1 MKFIT
6 LIRLLATALVVS
18 SVSARLGTESNNM
31 GNNENERQLDVW
43 DGTDGQ
49 FCTPLGTATYCYD
62 EESQNL
68 FGCSPGT
75 LVGACEDCLSGTWR
89 WEGALTLCGPARD
102 CKPAGDFVSW
112 FGASLCCGGHYV
124 HWYGAIECT

>member
-18 SVSARLGTESNNM
+18 SVSARLGTESTNM

-49 FCTPLGTATYCYD
+49 FCNPIGGATYC
-62 EESQNL
+62 
-68 FGCSPGT
+68 
-75 LVGACEDCLSGTWR
+75 
-89 WEGALTLCGPARD
+89 ARQ
-102 CKPAGDFVSW
+102 FM
-112 FGASLCCGGHYV
+112 
-124 HWYGAIECT
+124 